1 MKLFG
6 AIYDRVMIWARHP
19 KAEIWL
25 GAVSFIEAIF
35 FPIPPDIMLA
45 PMALAEPKKAVRYAL
60 VTAVTSVLGG
70 IIGYALGYYL
80 FDLLQPMIAHMGYQ
94 ANLDKAMQWFK
105 EWGVLVV
112 FIAGFSPIP
121 YKVFTVTAGL
131 LKMAFWP
138 FVGAA
143 LVSRTARFLLVAL
156 LMAWGGPR
164 MEAQLRK
171 YIEIL
176 GWGTV
181 ALAVLVYL
189 IYR

>member
-6 AIYDRVMIWARHP
+6 AVYDKVMLWSRHP
-19 KAEIWL
+19 KAEWWL
-25 GAVSFIEAIF
+25 GGLSFIEAIF

-45 PMALAEPKKAVRYAL
+45 PMSLSAPQRAVRYAL
-60 VTAVTSVLGG
+60 LTAITSVLGG
-70 IIGYALGYYL
+70 IVGYALGYYL
-80 FDLLQPMIAHMGYQ
+80 FDVIQPLIAHMGYQ
-94 ANLDKAMQWFK
+94 ANLDKAMQWFR
-105 EWGVLVV
+105 EWCVLVV

-121 YKVFTVTAGL
+121 YKVFTITAGL

-138 FVGAA
+138 FVAAA
-143 LVSRTARFLLVAL
+143 LVSRAARFLLVAL
-156 LMAWGGPR
+156 LMAWGGKR

>member
-1 MKLFG
+1 DV
-6 AIYDRVMIWARHP
+6 I
-19 KAEIWL
+19 
-25 GAVSFIEAIF
+25 
-35 FPIPPDIMLA
+35 
-45 PMALAEPKKAVRYAL
+45 
-60 VTAVTSVLGG
+60 
-70 IIGYALGYYL
+70 
-80 FDLLQPMIAHMGYQ
+80 QPLIAHMGYQ
-94 ANLDKAMQWFK
+94 ANLDKAMQWFR

-121 YKVFTVTAGL
+121 YKVFTITAGL

-138 FVGAA
+138 FVAAA
-143 LVSRTARFLLVAL
+143 LVSRAARFLLVAL
-156 LMAWGGPR
+156 LMAWGGKR

>member
-143 LVSRTARFLLVAL
+143 LISRTARFLLVAL

-164 MEAQLRK
+164 MEVQLRK